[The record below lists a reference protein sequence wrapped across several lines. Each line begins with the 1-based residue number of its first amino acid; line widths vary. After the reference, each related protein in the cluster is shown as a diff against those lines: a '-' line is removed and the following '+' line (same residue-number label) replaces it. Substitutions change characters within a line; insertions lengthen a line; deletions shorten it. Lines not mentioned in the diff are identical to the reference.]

1 MEWQDRKS
9 VVNRLYKLVRMKLGT
24 PKKEAQDEVLMA
36 EQVLFNT
43 SSTAKEYRG
52 RIIKLIDEI
61 KTYVPDNT
69 QGTA

>member
-24 PKKEAQDEVLMA
+24 QKKEAQDEVLIA

>member
-24 PKKEAQDEVLMA
+24 PKKEAQDEVLTA

-69 QGTA
+69 CGTA